1 MIEDGGLRIAV
12 LYLDRQSSNIKP
24 HHGGAP
30 NPAPKALYMINHV
43 ATLIRLIDRLRV

>member
-24 HHGGAP
+24 YHGGAQTRTEGVIHDKP
-30 NPAPKALYMINHV
+30 CGYTNQ
-43 ATLIRLIDRLRV
+43 ID